1 MGIRKWHVLIHYI
14 NIKRINI
21 IKNQDIFIV
30 QNYDQNAT
38 LPNGSSAVLHSILIY
53 QLAKESN

>member
-1 MGIRKWHVLIHYI
+1 MACFDSLYQH
-14 NIKRINI
+14 KRINI